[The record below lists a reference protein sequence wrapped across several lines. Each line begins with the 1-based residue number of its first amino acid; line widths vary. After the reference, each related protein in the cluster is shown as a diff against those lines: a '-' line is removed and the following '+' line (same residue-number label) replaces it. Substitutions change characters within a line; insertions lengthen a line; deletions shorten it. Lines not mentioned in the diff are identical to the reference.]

1 MNGFYK
7 KYLTATRDNL
17 LIKVPLYTPPV
28 IGPAPHRKKN
38 LSRDYSFSGI
48 PGNKTKSS
56 GRTLSRSLRC
66 MTDKEENGRER
77 KLKLTSWHSAR
88 TNHFGHSLS
97 ILLLSLVA
105 TISAT
110 ENKDNLHNITSK
122 FMQLQ
127 RISLVHGLFT

>member
-56 GRTLSRSLRC
+56 GRTLSRSLRQGG
-66 MTDKEENGRER
+66 ERGERER

-88 TNHFGHSLS
+88 VIHFGHSLS

-127 RISLVHGLFT
+127 RISLFHGLFT